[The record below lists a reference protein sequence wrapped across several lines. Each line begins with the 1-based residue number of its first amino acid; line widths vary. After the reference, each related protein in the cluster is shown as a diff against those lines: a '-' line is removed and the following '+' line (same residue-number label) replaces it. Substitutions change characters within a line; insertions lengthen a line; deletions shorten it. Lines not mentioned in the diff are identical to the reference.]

1 MNDLGFFLFSVCLI
15 LLFFIY
21 VHGFYRSTGH
31 IMDMIEEQA
40 TDRFPM
46 TENKEIVR
54 KQFQKRVILPGI
66 ILMGLWFCIFL
77 AK

>member
-1 MNDLGFFLFSVCLI
+1 
-15 LLFFIY
+15 
-21 VHGFYRSTGH
+21 
-31 IMDMIEEQA
+31 MDMIEEQA